1 MSYTFK
7 QATRAFKNDKIRELS
22 QDATGYRFLLLRSF
36 SRSAAMRRLASSC
49 NIDLSGI
56 PAKDILQH
64 LFEHPVIT
72 EDQIQ
77 TTIRDIYAEQ
87 RAQRREKEAALI
99 SELYRLHSFDW
110 GGLHQNS
117 LERTII
123 NNYVK
128 KITRFD
134 TLCKN
139 IDDRLFASMRA
150 YVLCSWYN
158 HWTSIIIE
166 DIFKDHP
173 AVLPAVGLIKKVDFF
188 INGIPFDL
196 KVTYLPEGFIK
207 KKRQEAGQRPELTL
221 LRQFARSHGMAFDA
235 DLPDTPLIED
245 LWTKVRDHPNNRAG
259 ELVSGLRRFRDALV
273 DECVSDPSE
282 LIRWLYENQGV
293 RRFDAANRLFLILI
307 NRRDYF
313 SSWKLKRARDLLVSE
328 VSDILDAFDPS
339 GRELIDFQWQG
350 ATYQALAATV
360 FVVKE

>member
-1 MSYTFK
+1 
-7 QATRAFKNDKIRELS
+7 
-22 QDATGYRFLLLRSF
+22 
-36 SRSAAMRRLASSC
+36 
-49 NIDLSGI
+49 
-56 PAKDILQH
+56 
-64 LFEHPVIT
+64 
-72 EDQIQ
+72 
-77 TTIRDIYAEQ
+77 
-87 RAQRREKEAALI
+87 
-99 SELYRLHSFDW
+99 
-110 GGLHQNS
+110 
-117 LERTII
+117 
-123 NNYVK
+123 
-128 KITRFD
+128 
-134 TLCKN
+134 
-139 IDDRLFASMRA
+139 
-150 YVLCSWYN
+150 
-158 HWTSIIIE
+158 
-166 DIFKDHP
+166 
-173 AVLPAVGLIKKVDFF
+173 
-188 INGIPFDL
+188 
-196 KVTYLPEGFIK
+196 
-207 KKRQEAGQRPELTL
+207 
-221 LRQFARSHGMAFDA
+221 MAFDA